1 LTSAWSQAQELYRSS
16 RGFASW
22 LQMDT
27 AQQLHL
33 YVRETL
39 SNALLSHAIKTSAG
53 WTWVETIELPG
64 EVDLMWP
71 DHADGLRLF
80 DAASQEETIYSRR
93 QDETYSPL
101 RKRIAGLDLRARKTL
116 LNGRN
121 ALHVFWTAVVSIPGG
136 SATAVHHQCFGAD
149 EQVSRIELPSRY
161 DSAGALHRGVDE
173 SGWFALAWTVGRE
186 IQVALWDSCIQIEQV
201 TAPSP
206 ITQMPSLE
214 AVAVDNATKK
224 VCIVRRAFLDET
236 HEVVCALLQ

>member
-1 LTSAWSQAQELYRSS
+1 
-16 RGFASW
+16 
-22 LQMDT
+22 MDT

-121 ALHVFWTAVVSIPGG
+121 ALHVFGTAVVSIPGG
-136 SATAVHHQCFGAD
+136 SATPSTTSVLALTSRSL
-149 EQVSRIELPSRY
+149 VSNSQAAMTRLARCIGVLMNLAGLPWPGRLAGKSRLPC
-161 DSAGALHRGVDE
+161 GI
-173 SGWFALAWTVGRE
+173 LASR
-186 IQVALWDSCIQIEQV
+186 S
-201 TAPSP
+201 S
-206 ITQMPSLE
+206 
-214 AVAVDNATKK
+214 
-224 VCIVRRAFLDET
+224 R
-236 HEVVCALLQ
+236 